1 MNKYSTNWIVP
12 GSATALNLFKWGI
25 FYDTFRAFY
34 LCTFSYCTHPMR
46 MQATVTRVTY
56 CFLIC
61 PLFWFDTLIKWNRI
75 RGRRETT
82 CNIECMSL
90 LPLKVTISINYHKC
104 SVAAVVAVDFSVV
117 FFMNSTIPLDIDKS
131 LKEIVI
137 MANDNDMDSM
147 LIHINES

>member
-1 MNKYSTNWIVP
+1 MTHSVFLPLHFFLLHSSDANASDSDAGNILFFNFPIV
-12 GSATALNLFKWGI
+12 
-25 FYDTFRAFY
+25 
-34 LCTFSYCTHPMR
+34 
-46 MQATVTRVTY
+46 
-56 CFLIC
+56 LIRYIDKMESNSS
-61 PLFWFDTLIKWNRI
+61 PTGK
-75 RGRRETT
+75 TT

-104 SVAAVVAVDFSVV
+104 SVAAVLLLIFR

-137 MANDNDMDSM
+137 MANDNDMNSM